1 MRILHITPSFQH
13 PKVRGPNRHYHF
25 LRELSK
31 NHAVTLLT
39 LARSEIPTEAREE
52 IASYTEQVITYEV
65 KPTNGSSASRPITSA
80 PIYSDSRLEREWRL
94 RQAVRQMR
102 KTFRSLTRVEK
113 YDVVLFHGK
122 SVFPVIED
130 WNGLP
135 IVVDFCDATS
145 LRIRDRM
152 NYVDGTKRLLLK
164 LRYIQVRRIEEK
176 LVRKTPYLAFISSR
190 DREAILGLDSKADI
204 IANGLDLNYWR
215 RKTDSARTNC
225 LALSGVMDYAP
236 NEDAALYLTDEIL
249 PLLRQSSPDI
259 EVIIIGRDP
268 TPALI
273 DRSKRHPEVT
283 VTGYV
288 DDMRPYLEQATIFAA
303 PVRYASGQQ
312 NKIQEA
318 LAMEIPVVTTSIV
331 AAGVQAEGGQ
341 EAPVYV
347 ADGAQAFADSV
358 IDLLEKPEERLRLAS
373 LGRQYAEEHYDWS
386 RSAEHLERMCYAA
399 IEARK

>member
-1 MRILHITPSFQH
+1 
-13 PKVRGPNRHYHF
+13 
-25 LRELSK
+25 
-31 NHAVTLLT
+31 
-39 LARSEIPTEAREE
+39 
-52 IASYTEQVITYEV
+52 
-65 KPTNGSSASRPITSA
+65 
-80 PIYSDSRLEREWRL
+80 
-94 RQAVRQMR
+94 
-102 KTFRSLTRVEK
+102 
-113 YDVVLFHGK
+113 
-122 SVFPVIED
+122 
-130 WNGLP
+130 
-135 IVVDFCDATS
+135 
-145 LRIRDRM
+145 
-152 NYVDGTKRLLLK
+152 
-164 LRYIQVRRIEEK
+164 
-176 LVRKTPYLAFISSR
+176 
-190 DREAILGLDSKADI
+190 
-204 IANGLDLNYWR
+204 
-215 RKTDSARTNC
+215 
-225 LALSGVMDYAP
+225 MDYAP